1 MTIKDRRLFIYLSL
15 SCLLACSPGSENDL
29 VQNKT
34 QDLKDKLEKI
44 LPDKV
49 LLESVLPT
57 DMDDYY
63 EIHIEGLEPLYV
75 TGNGKYLVSGD
86 IYEISGDGLINKS
99 DARKRHQRKTVLANI
114 NSNEFIIF
122 MPKEVKHSVYVFTD
136 VDCGYCR
143 KFHKEID
150 EYLALGIKVN
160 YLAFPREGL
169 SSESYRKIASA
180 WCSDNPNRALTELK
194 LGRKIDENICIDNP
208 IEKHFKLGNSLG
220 VAGTPSIFTSEGR
233 LIPGYLAPDELLNQL
248 ES

>member
-1 MTIKDRRLFIYLSL
+1 MKIKERRLFIYLSL

-99 DARKRHQRKTVLANI
+99 DARKRYQRKTVLESI

-136 VDCGYCR
+136 VDCCYCR
-143 KFHKEID
+143 NFHKEID
-150 EYLALGIKVN
+150 
-160 YLAFPREGL
+160 
-169 SSESYRKIASA
+169 
-180 WCSDNPNRALTELK
+180 
-194 LGRKIDENICIDNP
+194 
-208 IEKHFKLGNSLG
+208 
-220 VAGTPSIFTSEGR
+220 
-233 LIPGYLAPDELLNQL
+233 
-248 ES
+248 